1 MAASDF
7 AFRMSEENVLEKL
20 VKAKEFK
27 QNGNNHFKQKEV
39 KKAIQNYHR
48 GLMYVKG
55 MNQDINPT
63 KLLSKRQST
72 PVVSQEVRDE
82 IAALSADLHN
92 NIAAC
97 LLKQEPVRYE
107 RVIEC
112 CEEVTKLQ
120 PDNVKGWYRL
130 GFAHFNLRNYDTAK
144 EAVI

>member
-92 NIAAC
+92 NIAVIDLDILKITDMAVRKLMASVDQELKKENKKFNDMFKNS
-97 LLKQEPVRYE
+97 LL
-107 RVIEC
+107 
-112 CEEVTKLQ
+112 
-120 PDNVKGWYRL
+120 VKE
-130 GFAHFNLRNYDTAK
+130 T
-144 EAVI
+144 